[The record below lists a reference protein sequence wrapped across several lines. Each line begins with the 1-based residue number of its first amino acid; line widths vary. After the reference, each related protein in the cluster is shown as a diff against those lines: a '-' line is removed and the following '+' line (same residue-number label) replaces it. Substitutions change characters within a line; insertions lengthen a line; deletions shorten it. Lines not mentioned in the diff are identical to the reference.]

1 MTGEEALLNDSTTHA
16 VPGTGRWVLYR
27 IDDNGNEVEMRRFAE
42 RAAAEALMR
51 DYERRGHKQAYLV
64 REERQ
69 APGQDS
75 DA

>member
-1 MTGEEALLNDSTTHA
+1 MNDTTTHA
-16 VPGTGRWVLYR
+16 APGSGRWVLYR

-51 DYERRGHKQAYLV
+51 EYERRGHKQAYLV
-64 REERQ
+64 REECQ

>member
-1 MTGEEALLNDSTTHA
+1 VTGEEALLSDTTTHA
-16 VPGTGRWVLYR
+16 PPGTGRWVLYR

-51 DYERRGHKQAYLV
+51 EYERRGHKQAYLV

-69 APGQDS
+69 ASRQDPET
-75 DA
+75 